1 MRIGKLLALLLFA
14 VLLLPAAAAVHA
26 QCAGFSDVALGGFCN
41 NVTWMKNRQVTL
53 GCEDGTV
60 YCPNQSVTRLQ
71 MALFM
76 NRVGNTLTPDVVTIQ
91 DSGGSLDISTP
102 APVHVCESAVIPAV
116 PYARTMLGQVTLTYT
131 IAAAQVVQ
139 VGIATSVNGGAY
151 PFPPTTFSK
160 TGAGQHQ
167 HHFINRLATLPPN
180 QTHRF
185 AVFVA
190 RVGSAP
196 VPIGAWRCNLQLHVV
211 NAAE

>member
-1 MRIGKLLALLLFA
+1 MRIGRPLALLLYA
-14 VLLLPAAAAVHA
+14 VLLPAAAPVHA
-26 QCAGFSDVALGGFCN
+26 QCAGFSDVPLGGFCT

-91 DSGGSLDISTP
+91 DSGVSLDISTS
-102 APVHVCESAVIPAV
+102 APVYVCESAVVPAV
-116 PYARTMLGQVTLTYT
+116 PYTRTMLGQLTMTYA
-131 IAAAQVVQ
+131 IAAAQDVQ
-139 VGIATSVNGGAY
+139 VGIATSVNGAAY

-167 HHFINRLATLPPN
+167 HHFINRLYTMPAN

-185 AVFVA
+185 AIFVA

-196 VPIGAWRCNLQLHVV
+196 VPIGGWQCNLQLHIV

>member
-1 MRIGKLLALLLFA
+1 MRILRPIALVLFA
-14 VLLLPAAAAVHA
+14 VLFSAAARVHA
-26 QCAGFSDVALGGFCN
+26 QCAGFSDVPLGGFCN

-53 GCEDGTV
+53 GCEDGSI
-60 YCPNQSVTRLQ
+60 YCPNRSVTRLQ

-76 NRVGNTLTPDVVTIQ
+76 NRVGNTLTPDVVTIE
-91 DSGGSLDISTP
+91 DSGGSLDISTS
-102 APVHVCESAVIPAV
+102 AHFQVCESAVFPAV
-116 PYARTMLGQVTLTYT
+116 PYTRTMLGHVTMTYA
-131 IAAAQVVQ
+131 IAAQQDVQ
-139 VGIATSVNGGAY
+139 VGVATSVNGAAY

-167 HHFINRLATLPPN
+167 HHFINRLQAIPPN
-180 QTHRF
+180 QAHRF

-190 RVGSAP
+190 RAGSAA

>member
-1 MRIGKLLALLLFA
+1 MSIGKPLVLLLFA

-116 PYARTMLGQVTLTYT
+116 PYARTMLGQVTLTYA